1 MKAKN
6 ETEKSKRNFVNAAAV
21 ANEIGC
27 SKSCAA
33 KYIQRLNKELESKGI
48 LTAPGRVPR
57 KYFFERFG
65 LEDTENDEEMN

>member
-6 ETEKSKRNFVNAAAV
+6 ETETSRKNYVNAADV
-21 ANEIGC
+21 AEQIGC
-27 SKSCAA
+27 GRSCAA
-33 KYIQRLNKELESKGI
+33 KYIQKMNKELAQKGY

-65 LEDTENDEEMN
+65 LTK